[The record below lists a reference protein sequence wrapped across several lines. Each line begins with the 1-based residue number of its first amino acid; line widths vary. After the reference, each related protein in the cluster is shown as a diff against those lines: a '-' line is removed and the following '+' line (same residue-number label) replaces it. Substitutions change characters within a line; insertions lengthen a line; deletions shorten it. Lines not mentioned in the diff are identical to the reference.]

1 MFGGFTDQ
9 FFRDDRFACHV
20 RLLPVGCVVCC
31 CMLYFTVNNN
41 KRNRRSA
48 GRMSAAA
55 APVFGVPASSWWW
68 KRVSGHLGGRPS
80 GKAPDRRIGRVGP
93 SLEWL
98 QAGKNGQVG
107 QDQVDFMRAGTRI
120 RPPSPGNRA
129 FAGSDSSIVFTFAGR
144 HPARIEAAAVGQR
157 LASGSHELFSQKIDR
172 TERATSDFS
181 GCPRGQGWPRV
192 RKRRGGPPARPFQ
205 PF

>member
-1 MFGGFTDQ
+1 MLLYVVFYSKQQQTQQAKAGQDRPPSRLPSACRRRAGGE
-9 FFRDDRFACHV
+9 
-20 RLLPVGCVVCC
+20 
-31 CMLYFTVNNN
+31 
-41 KRNRRSA
+41 S
-48 GRMSAAA
+48 
-55 APVFGVPASSWWW
+55 W
-68 KRVSGHLGGRPS
+68 KRVGGHLGGRPS
-80 GKAPDRRIGRVGP
+80 GKAPDRRIGRVSP
-93 SLEWL
+93 SLERL

-107 QDQVDFMRAGTRI
+107 QDQADFMRAGTRI

-144 HPARIEAAAVGQR
+144 HPAPIEAAAVGQR

-181 GCPRGQGWPRV
+181 GCPRGQGRPMV

>member
-1 MFGGFTDQ
+1 
-9 FFRDDRFACHV
+9 
-20 RLLPVGCVVCC
+20 LLLYVVFYSKQQQTQQAKC
-31 CMLYFTVNNN
+31 
-41 KRNRRSA
+41 RS
-48 GRMSAAA
+48 GSAAVA
-55 APVFGVPASSWWW
+55 LAFGVPASSWWW
-68 KRVSGHLGGRPS
+68 KQVGGHLGGRPS

-98 QAGKNGQVG
+98 QAGKNGQVS
-107 QDQVDFMRAGTRI
+107 QDQADFMRAGTRI

-144 HPARIEAAAVGQR
+144 HPARIEAAAVGQC
-157 LASGSHELFSQKIDR
+157 LASGSHELFSKKIDR

-181 GCPRGQGWPRV
+181 GCPRGQGWPMV
-192 RKRRGGPPARPFQ
+192 RKRRSGPPARPFQ